1 MRPSLNFNLRPF
13 AAYLAAIMLAA
24 LCWQDATSAYAGN
37 TPVAVPLPPLP
48 EQKPL
53 RKARPSEMRPSPI
66 RPFANSSP
74 VILRRQP
81 LIRPSSKLGLGDE
94 IATLHAIHTALSS
107 VGDGGAFVWQ
117 RGNGLLTGLI
127 RPTTSFKSNNGEIC
141 RHIIIR
147 LNSKLYTREAEG
159 IACRDTT
166 GAWSLSG

>member
-1 MRPSLNFNLRPF
+1 
-13 AAYLAAIMLAA
+13 MLA
-24 LCWQDATSAYAGN
+24 DATSAYAGN

-94 IATLHAIHTALSS
+94 I
-107 VGDGGAFVWQ
+107 
-117 RGNGLLTGLI
+117 GLLD
-127 RPTTSFKSNNGEIC
+127 E
-141 RHIIIR
+141 
-147 LNSKLYTREAEG
+147 
-159 IACRDTT
+159 
-166 GAWSLSG
+166 LSGWIRCFWVVGFLLNPVGRAFPVDVTGGGQGRAL